1 MMTDKKSIWTEAG
14 LPGLVLGLIPAVCLV
29 LNALTGSNLLAVL
42 LWLVKLVGCAWLMYA
57 FMKKF
62 ASLHSDAGNSDVFLF
77 GVVVALLSAF
87 VCSAFNYLYSTLIKP
102 DMYSEAFETVMQNY
116 SSMLNASAIEQ
127 MENMI
132 PKLPVIALF
141 SNLFYCFVYGTL
153 LSAIF
158 SRTIVPQNPF
168 QSDHIDEQ

>member
-1 MMTDKKSIWTEAG
+1 MMTDKKTIWTEAG
-14 LPGLVLGLIPAVCLV
+14 LPGLVLGLIPAACLV
-29 LNALTGSNLLAVL
+29 LNDVTGSNILAIL

-62 ASLHSDAGNSDVFLF
+62 VSLHSDAGGSDVFLF

-87 VCSAFNYLYSTLIKP
+87 VCSAFNYLYSTLLKP

-116 SSMLNASAIEQ
+116 SSMLDANTAEQ
-127 MENMI
+127 VENLI
-132 PKLPVIALF
+132 PKLPVIGLF
-141 SNLFYCFVYGTL
+141 TNLFYCFLYGTV

-158 SRTIVPQNPF
+158 SRTVVSSNPF
-168 QSDHIDEQ
+168 ESDNADEQ